1 MKRYPDCQFEHGGDC
16 AACSCSSYG
25 KDCHGAPTNQLAYM
39 RTRAGMTQQQLSQKT
54 GLTITYLS
62 KLETGDRT
70 RKNVRLSSA
79 IKIADALGITDVRLM
94 MDSSQAEENE

>member
-25 KDCHGAPTNQLAYM
+25 KDCHGEPTNQLAYM
-39 RTRAGMTQQQLSQKT
+39 RTREGLTQQQLSRKT

-70 RKNVRLSSA
+70 INNVRLSSA
-79 IKIADALGITDVRLM
+79 VKIADALGITDVRLM
-94 MDSSQAEENE
+94 MDSSQEDENE

>member
-1 MKRYPDCQFEHGGDC
+1 MKRYPDCQFEHGSDC

-25 KDCHGAPTNQLAYM
+25 KDCHGAPANQLAYM
-39 RTRAGMTQQQLSQKT
+39 RTREGMTQQQLSQKT

-70 RKNVRLSSA
+70 INNVRLSSA
-79 IKIADALGITDVRLM
+79 VKIADALGITDLRMM
-94 MDSSQAEENE
+94 MDPSQGEENE

>member
-1 MKRYPDCQFEHGGDC
+1 MKRYPDCQFEHSGDC

-25 KDCHGAPTNQLAYM
+25 KDCHGAPTNQIAYM

-54 GLTITYLS
+54 GLTITYIS

-70 RKNVRLSSA
+70 INNVRLSSA
-79 IKIADALGITDVRLM
+79 VKIADALKITDVRLM
-94 MDSSQAEENE
+94 MDSSQEEENE

>member
-1 MKRYPDCQFEHGGDC
+1 
-16 AACSCSSYG
+16 
-25 KDCHGAPTNQLAYM
+25 M
-39 RTRAGMTQQQLSQKT
+39 RTRAGMTQQQLSRKT

-70 RKNVRLSSA
+70 INNVRLSSA

-94 MDSSQAEENE
+94 MDPIQAEENE

>member
-39 RTRAGMTQQQLSQKT
+39 RTREGMTQQQLSQKT

-70 RKNVRLSSA
+70 INNVRLSSA
-79 IKIADALGITDVRLM
+79 VKIADALGITDLRMM
-94 MDSSQAEENE
+94 MDPSQSEENE

>member
-1 MKRYPDCQFEHGGDC
+1 MKRYPDCQFENESDC

-25 KDCHGAPTNQLAYM
+25 KDCHGAPANQLAYM

-70 RKNVRLSSA
+70 INNVRLSSA
-79 IKIADALGITDVRLM
+79 VKIADALGITDVRLM
-94 MDSSQAEENE
+94 MDPIQAEENE

>member
-16 AACSCSSYG
+16 AACSLSSYG
-25 KDCHGAPTNQLAYM
+25 RDCRNAPVNQLAYM

-70 RKNVRLSSA
+70 INNVRLSSA
-79 IKIADALGITDVRLM
+79 VKIADALGITDLRMM
-94 MDSSQAEENE
+94 MDPIQEDENE

>member
-1 MKRYPDCQFEHGGDC
+1 MTLYQAGD
-16 AACSCSSYG
+16 YG

-39 RTRAGMTQQQLSQKT
+39 RIRAGMTQQQLSQKT

-70 RKNVRLSSA
+70 INNVRLSSA
-79 IKIADALGITDVRLM
+79 VKIADALGIIDVRIM
-94 MDSSQAEENE
+94 MDPIQDDE